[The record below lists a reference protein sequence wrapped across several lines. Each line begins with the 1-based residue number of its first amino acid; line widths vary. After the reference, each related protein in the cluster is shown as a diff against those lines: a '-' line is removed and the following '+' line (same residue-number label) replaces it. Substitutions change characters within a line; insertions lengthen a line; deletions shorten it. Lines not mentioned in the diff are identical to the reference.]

1 MRRSVLMKV
10 CFLVS
15 AVAGLLSC
23 AATPSPAPSLGV
35 ALTPGRF
42 LAWYAYTPGFAPDQ
56 AVYRLGSF
64 MVTEARE
71 TSANQFLSLFNA
83 EMTRAFAANGLK
95 WADSP
100 EACQISGEIRLI
112 EVKGAN
118 LRFLRGRIT
127 GVLEVAGRI
136 TKGNQVLFAF
146 HDRLTLDSPLSPG
159 AAAPKETELLLTH
172 LCREF
177 AQRLLTEM
185 LLQGL
190 PRDSG

>member
-1 MRRSVLMKV
+1 MRRSGLINV

-15 AVAGLLSC
+15 VVAALLGC

-35 ALTPGRF
+35 ALTPGRY
-42 LAWYAYTPGFAPDQ
+42 LAWYGYTPGFAPDQ

-64 MVTEARE
+64 TVTEARN
-71 TSANQFLSLFNA
+71 TSADRFLSVFNG
-83 EMTRAFAANGLK
+83 ELTRAFTANGLK
-95 WADSP
+95 WADTP
-100 EACQISGEIRLI
+100 EACQASGEIRLI
-112 EVKGAN
+112 QVKGAS

-136 TKGNQVLFAF
+136 TKGEQVLFAF

-159 AAAPKETELLLTH
+159 AAAPKETELLLQH

-177 AQRLLTEM
+177 AQRLLTEL